1 MPNQN
6 NPGRRPPKHRRV
18 PHPKPSVRAAS
29 RTRRVEKKWEP
40 RLTAHS
46 LALGGILERIPAHER
61 VRLASELSRLMRTPG
76 AIDFLTRQK
85 TSAAGV
91 FVRDVV
97 RLFPKKVRLAEE
109 YLFLLPQYYPEKR

>member
-1 MPNQN
+1 MPNPN

-29 RTRRVEKKWEP
+29 RTHRVEKKWVP

-46 LALGGILERIPAHER
+46 LALGGILERIPSHER
-61 VRLASELSRLMRTPG
+61 VRIMDELSRLMRTPG
-76 AIDFLTRQK
+76 ALDFLSRNK
-85 TSAAGV
+85 SDAAGV
-91 FVRDVV
+91 FVREVV
-97 RLFPKKVRLAEE
+97 RLFPKNVRLAEE